1 VGVVFLDRVAT
12 DEPAGDSVTALRTI
26 SVPPTKL
33 GLNRIAYAAHRW
45 GEAWFYRD
53 ELRVLVSTI
62 QIAELEDD
70 LILHFFGKVPTDE
83 IRKMLEMEVE

>member
-1 VGVVFLDRVAT
+1 VGAYQ
-12 DEPAGDSVTALRTI
+12 PAGDTVTALRTI

-33 GLNRIAYAAHRW
+33 GLNRISYAAHCW

-70 LILHFFGKVPTDE
+70 LILHFIGKVPTDQ
-83 IRKMLEMEVE
+83 IRKMLEMEVD